1 MASRR
6 GLVLALL
13 LSALILPSAAQAA
26 VRCVPAGA
34 PGCTSA
40 HATIASAVSAASDD
54 DTIRIAAGTYN
65 ESISTTKRLSFVG
78 AGAGATT
85 ISPASGPALAL
96 SRGGSIGALRAVGAN
111 GSSGSAAVVLQPDV
125 DGTFGYSVTNV
136 VGVGGNGTTFLF
148 GVGGTGLSV
157 TSGSA
162 ARVVHL
168 TLSGGSFSA
177 GSSNGV
183 QGTALDLSGP
193 GLTATVAGTSAIG
206 PSPQGGDGFVADGGS
221 TVDVTGLTAQG
232 HGAVKV
238 ADSTVTIRRSSM
250 QGVGRGVS
258 VYDAASGTPTSVTL
272 LDDLITATPVSATS
286 ASALAVFS
294 SAGSAA
300 AVSVR
305 SSTILARG
313 VDPEFAV
320 IARPSLGLSTAT
332 IDLRNSIARL
342 EAGAEPGEA
351 DVAADRGALS
361 VSHSDFVSRLELN
374 GGTIAGLANAILSAD
389 PLFVPG
395 AFALQRGSTLI
406 DRGDPA
412 AVSPGERDLAGNARF
427 AGAAPDIGAYEYQPA
442 KAPGGSPPPAPD
454 DKAPKLGKV
463 SMTNTVFAP
472 IAIGAACAA
481 GRAGCLANTAS
492 TPHRARGRVK
502 RGTIFRYALSEP
514 AVVTIAV
521 DRRAR
526 GVRARAR
533 ARGRVRCMPL
543 SHRRARSKHKG
554 RPCTRWLHAG
564 RLEALQTA
572 GTQSVPFGGRF
583 KGRALKP
590 GRYRARVRAKDGDGA
605 RSKERRLA
613 FRIVRAR

>member
-1 MASRR
+1 MVSRR
-6 GLVLALL
+6 GLALALL
-13 LSALILPSAAQAA
+13 LPALVLPSAAHAA
-26 VRCVPAGA
+26 VRCVPASG
-34 PGCTSA
+34 PGCSSS
-40 HATIASAVSAASDD
+40 HATIASAVSAASDG
-54 DTIRIAAGTYN
+54 DTIKLAAGNYD
-65 ESISTTKRLSFVG
+65 ESISTTKRLSFTG
-78 AGAGATT
+78 AGAGSTT

-96 SRGGSIGALRAVGAN
+96 SRGGSIGALRAVGAD
-111 GSSGSAAVVLQPDV
+111 GSSGSAALVLQPDV
-125 DGTFGYSVTNV
+125 DGTFGYSVTDV
-136 VGVGGNGTTFLF
+136 VGVGGNGTDSLF
-148 GVGGTGLSV
+148 GVGGTGLSA

-177 GSSNGV
+177 GTSNSLV
-183 QGTALDLSGP
+183 QGTGLDLSGP
-193 GLTATVAGTSAIG
+193 GLTATVADTSAIG
-206 PSPQGGDGFVADGGS
+206 PSPPGGDGFVADGGS

-232 HGAVKV
+232 HGAVKL

-258 VYDAASGTPTSVTL
+258 VYDTLSGTPTSVTL
-272 LDDLITATPVSATS
+272 LDDLITATPVSATN

-294 SAGSAA
+294 SAGSGA

-313 VDPEFAV
+313 VDPQYAV

-342 EAGAEPGEA
+342 EAAAEPGEA
-351 DVAADRGALS
+351 DVAADRGALT
-361 VSHSDFVSRLELN
+361 VSHSDFASQFVLN

-395 AFALQRGSTLI
+395 AFTLQRGSTLI

-412 AVSPGERDLAGNARF
+412 AVSAGERDLAGSPRV
-427 AGAAPDIGAYEYQPA
+427 AGAAPDLGAYEYQPV
-442 KAPGGSPPPAPD
+442 KPPVEPPPPPPN
-454 DKAPKLGKV
+454 KAPKLGKV

-472 IAIGAACAA
+472 IAAAAA
-481 GRAGCLANTAS
+481 

-526 GVRARAR
+526 GVRARVR

-543 SHRRARSKHKG
+543 SHRRARGRKKA

-564 RLEALQTA
+564 TVQALQTA

-590 GRYRARVRAKDGDGA
+590 GGYRARVRAKDGGGA
-605 RSKERRLA
+605 RSKERRLP
-613 FRIVRAR
+613 FKVVRAR

>member
-1 MASRR
+1 MVSRR
-6 GLVLALL
+6 GLALALL
-13 LSALILPSAAQAA
+13 LAAVGLPSAAQAA
-26 VRCVPAGA
+26 VRCVPASG
-34 PGCTSA
+34 PGCSSS
-40 HATIASAVSAASDD
+40 HASIASAVSAASDG
-54 DTIRIAAGTYN
+54 DTIKLAAGDYH
-65 ESISTTKRLSFVG
+65 ESISTTKRLSFTG
-78 AGAGATT
+78 AGAGHTT
-85 ISPASGPALAL
+85 ISPSSGPALAL
-96 SRGGSIGALRAVGAN
+96 SRGGSIGALRAVGAD
-111 GSSGSAAVVLQPDV
+111 GSSGSAALVLQPDV
-125 DGTFGYSVTNV
+125 DGAFGYSVTDV
-136 VGVGGNGTTFLF
+136 VGVGGDGTSYLF

-168 TLSGGSFSA
+168 ALSGGSFSA
-177 GSSNGV
+177 GASNDA

-193 GLTATVAGTSAIG
+193 GLTATAADTSAIG
-206 PSPQGGDGFVADGGS
+206 PSPQGGDGFVAEGGA
-221 TVDVTGLTAQG
+221 TVDVTGLRAQG
-232 HGAVKV
+232 HGAVKL
-238 ADSTVTIRRSSM
+238 ADSTVTIRRSSL
-250 QGVGRGVS
+250 QGVGRGLS
-258 VYDAASGTPTSVTL
+258 VYDTLSGTPTSVTL
-272 LDDLITATPVSATS
+272 LDDLITATPVSATN

-294 SAGSAA
+294 SAGSGA

-305 SSTILARG
+305 SSTIVARG

-342 EAGAEPGEA
+342 QGGAEPGEA
-351 DVAADRGALS
+351 DIAADRGALS
-361 VSHSDFVSRLELN
+361 VSHSDFASQLALN

-395 AFALQRGSTLI
+395 AFTLQRGSTLI

-412 AVSPGERDLAGNARF
+412 AVSAGERDLAGHARV

-442 KAPGGSPPPAPD
+442 KPRVEPPPASNT
-454 DKAPKLGKV
+454 APKLGRV
-463 SMTNTVFAP
+463 SMTNTVFARV
-472 IAIGAACAA
+472 AIGAACAA
-481 GRAGCLANTAS
+481 GRAGCLANSAA

-514 AVVTIAV
+514 AVVTVAI

-533 ARGRVRCMPL
+533 PRGRVRCRPL
-543 SHRRARSKHKG
+543 SHRRARDKKKG

-564 RLEALQTA
+564 SVKALQAA
-572 GTQSVPFGGRF
+572 GAQSVPFGGRF

-590 GRYRARVRAKDGDGA
+590 GGYRARVRAKDGRGA
-605 RSKERRLA
+605 RSKERRLP